1 MLLAAVCLIVTNCNM
16 LKFGMYL
23 SNERNVLSFSDYNFY
38 RVFKVKKIIIIIMIV
53 CLVSNKLL

>member
-23 SNERNVLSFSDYNFY
+23 SNVGSVFLGGGLNEYIEYSTKKPSVSFTRKAS
-38 RVFKVKKIIIIIMIV
+38 
-53 CLVSNKLL
+53 S